1 MFMIEGLKTNAPKE
15 AFNAVVNMLKGEL
28 TQKEHLDMITILNVR
43 SL

>member
-28 TQKEHLDMITILNVR
+28 TQQEHSDMMNVLNID
-43 SL
+43 